1 MNNGIATHKVVSLLE
16 RVHTTHTYNDDHVSK
31 NKSHSML

>member
-1 MNNGIATHKVVSLLE
+1 MNNGIATHKVVSSLE
-16 RVHTTHTYNDDHVSK
+16 RVHTTDTYDDNHVSK